1 MGTAH
6 PKEWSWQP
14 FEPGVP
20 SATQDLATSSSI
32 GRQRPKR
39 SGSSSA
45 KIVSACGQELPPTS
59 DSIQLRRLAGTMP
72 PPRRRRHRRKPRSQ
86 RRRQTPTNS
95 ALPNSGLDSAEPCVR
110 WINVRACPASGS
122 SYAIESASRSD
133 RQPES
138 RTNRT
143 VASPRHRLWRGPPQD
158 ARLSPHPL
166 RCGRS
171 DVRKDPFPG
180 APSRLGPGDF
190 VGLDRPR
197 QIERSWLRV
206 SRELATDRRQKLLP
220 SAVIAPHARK
230 SLLEIEFRQI
240 TRQAVSARNLRR
252 KRCSQVKGRLT
263 PMG

>member
-1 MGTAH
+1 
-6 PKEWSWQP
+6 
-14 FEPGVP
+14 
-20 SATQDLATSSSI
+20 
-32 GRQRPKR
+32 
-39 SGSSSA
+39 
-45 KIVSACGQELPPTS
+45 
-59 DSIQLRRLAGTMP
+59 MP
-72 PPRRRRHRRKPRSQ
+72 PPRARQHLRPPLSRRARH
-86 RRRQTPTNS
+86 TTTTT
-95 ALPNSGLDSAEPCVR
+95 ALPNSGLGSARPFVR
-110 WINVRACPASGS
+110 WINLRGCPASGS
-122 SYAIESASRSD
+122 SFVIESASRSD

-180 APSRLGPGDF
+180 APSRLGPYDF

-197 QIERSWLRV
+197 QMERSWLRV